1 MNTEKIIAE
10 LDFKA
15 IRSSGP
21 GGQHV
26 NKTSSKVEVSF
37 HINNSEGLTT
47 EEKEQ
52 LLTKLSKKISAE
64 GFLKITC
71 SDSRSQ
77 HKNKN
82 LVVFKLI
89 ELLKE
94 NIKKPKTRKK
104 TKPSKA
110 SIAKRLKSKKN
121 QALKK
126 TNRKPP
132 DID

>member
-1 MNTEKIIAE
+1 MNTEKIITE
-10 LDFKA
+10 LNFKA

-26 NKTSSKVEVSF
+26 NKTASKVEVSF
-37 HINNSEGLTT
+37 HITTSEGLSE
-47 EEKEQ
+47 EEKERLQ
-52 LLTKLSKKISAE
+52 VKISSKITSE
-64 GFLKITC
+64 GFIKLTC

-77 HKNKN
+77 HKNKK
-82 LVVFKLI
+82 LVIDKLI
-89 ELLKE
+89 TLIKE
-94 NIKKPKTRKK
+94 NIKQPKPRKK
-104 TKPSKA
+104 TKPSKT

-132 DID
+132 NID

>member
-1 MNTEKIIAE
+1 MNTEKIITE
-10 LDFKA
+10 LNFKA

-26 NKTSSKVEVSF
+26 NKTASKVEVSF
-37 HINNSEGLTT
+37 HISNSEGLTT
-47 EEKEQ
+47 EEKERLQ
-52 LLTKLSKKISAE
+52 TKIFSKITSE
-64 GFLKITC
+64 GFIKLTC

-82 LVVFKLI
+82 LVIDKLLT
-89 ELLKE
+89 LLKE
-94 NIKKPKTRKK
+94 NIKKPKPRKK
-104 TKPSKA
+104 TKPSKT

-132 DID
+132 NID

>member
-1 MNTEKIIAE
+1 MNTEKIITE

-26 NKTSSKVEVSF
+26 NKTASKVEVSF
-37 HINNSEGLTT
+37 HITTSLGLSE
-47 EEKEQ
+47 EEKERLQ
-52 LLTKLSKKISAE
+52 TKISSKITSE
-64 GFLKITC
+64 GFIKLTC

-82 LVVFKLI
+82 LVIDKLI
-89 ELLKE
+89 ILLKE
-94 NIKKPKTRKK
+94 NIKQSKPRKK
-104 TKPSKA
+104 TKPSKT

-132 DID
+132 NID